1 MHRFCRLIILLLLT
15 APAVVVADDWR
26 FDGVSRIVAIS
37 DVHGAYDPM
46 VRTLGNAGVID
57 ANRHWAGGDTHLVI
71 VGDLL
76 DRGPDSR
83 DAMDLLMQLEGEA
96 AAAGGRV
103 HVLIGNHEVMN
114 LVGDLRYVS
123 REEYAAFA
131 AEETAAERDR
141 WFDAFA
147 GRHPER
153 DESVLRAEFDE
164 SFPPGFFA
172 HRRAFAPDGRYG
184 AWLLGKPLLV
194 VINGTAF
201 VHGGLSPMIA
211 GYGLDGVNEKLRGDL
226 GGYVEALAT
235 LTDAEVLLPMDNFYD
250 HDQLLADWLPAPSA
264 EAPVIEAAKRL
275 PELGQSDI
283 HSPDGPLWYRGNVA
297 CSPLVEKDRLDA
309 TLAVIGADRVVIGHT
324 PTLDRHVLERLD
336 GRVVEVDTGMLSGY
350 YGGRGHALLIEGDEL
365 AVVSEDSGERFAPEP
380 HPRDVGARPD
390 GFITA
395 KSLEELLRTGDIV
408 GDRKDEQGR
417 RVVTVSDGE
426 RTVEA
431 LFAKREA
438 RGFYPDVAAYRL
450 DRLLGLDL
458 VTVAVLREVDGD
470 DGSLQFL
477 PARFTDEAL
486 RAAAGHGGSASCPLR
501 VQWPAMYA
509 FDTLIYNEGR
519 SQQRMLYSPA
529 SWQLVLVGHEDAFGK
544 RTGRPRYLQA
554 IEIELGD
561 AWISAL
567 DALDASKLESELG
580 DVLDA
585 RRRDALLKRRDELLE
600 AAYAEAG

>member
-1 MHRFCRLIILLLLT
+1 MHRFCRLIVLFAVT
-15 APAVVVADDWR
+15 VPAGVVADDWR
-26 FDGVSRIVAIS
+26 FEGVSRVVAIS

-57 ANRHWAGGDTHLVI
+57 ANREWAAGDAHLVI

-83 DAMDLLMQLEGEA
+83 DAMDLLMKLEAEA
-96 AAAGGRV
+96 ALAGGRV

-131 AEETAAERDR
+131 PDETPVERDR

-147 GRHPER
+147 KRRPGV
-153 DESVLRAEFDE
+153 DELTLKAEFDE

-184 AWLLGKPLLV
+184 AWLLEKPLLV
-194 VINGTAF
+194 VINKTAF
-201 VHGGLSPMIA
+201 VHGGLSPMVA
-211 GYGLDGVNEKLRGDL
+211 GYGLDGVNAKLRDDL

-235 LTDAEVLLPMDNFYD
+235 LIDAEVLLPMDNFYE
-250 HDQLLADWLPAPSA
+250 HERLLTAWLPEPGAKA
-264 EAPVIEAAKRL
+264 TVVQAAKRL
-275 PELGQSDI
+275 PELGESDI

-297 CSPLVEKDRLDA
+297 CSPLVEKDRLDG
-309 TLAVIGADRVVIGHT
+309 TLVALGADRVVIGHT

-336 GRVVEVDTGMLSGY
+336 GRVVEIDTGMLSGY
-350 YGGRGHALLIEGDEL
+350 YGGRGHALVIEGDEL
-365 AVVSEDSGERFAPEP
+365 AVVSEDSDERFAPEA
-380 HPRDVGARPD
+380 HPRRVGARPG

-395 KSLEELLRTGDIV
+395 EALEALLETGEIV
-408 GDRKDEQGR
+408 GEREDEKGR
-417 RVVTVSDGE
+417 RVVTVSDGAKH
-426 RTVEA
+426 VEA
-431 LFAKREA
+431 LFAKRES

-450 DRLLGLDL
+450 DRLLDLDL
-458 VTVAVLREVDGD
+458 VAVAVRREVDGD

-477 PARFTDEAL
+477 PARYTDEAA
-486 RAAAGHGGSASCPLR
+486 RSAAGRGGAANCPLR
-501 VQWPAMYA
+501 EQWPAMYA
-509 FDTLIYNEGR
+509 FDVLIYNEGR
-519 SQQRMLYSPA
+519 SQERMLYSTD
-529 SWQLVLVGHEDAFGK
+529 SWQLVLVDHEDAFGR

-561 AWISAL
+561 AWIRALESL
-567 DALDASKLESELG
+567 DAATLETTLD
-580 DVLDA
+580 DVLDR
-585 RRRDALLKRRDELLE
+585 RRRDALLERRDELLK
-600 AAYAEAG
+600 AAFAEAG

>member
-1 MHRFCRLIILLLLT
+1 MYRFCRLIACLLLT

-26 FDGVSRIVAIS
+26 FDGVNRVIAIS

-46 VRTLGNAGVID
+46 IRTLGNADVID
-57 ANRHWAGGDTHLVI
+57 ANRNWAAGDAHLVI

-83 DAMDLLMQLEGEA
+83 DAMDLLMELEREA

-131 AEETAAERDR
+131 FDETAAERDR

-147 GRHPER
+147 GRHADR
-153 DESVLRAEFDE
+153 DESALRAEFDE

-194 VINGTAF
+194 VINDTAF
-201 VHGGLSPMIA
+201 VHGGLSPMIT
-211 GYGLDGVNEKLRGDL
+211 GYGLDGVNEKLRRDL

-235 LTDAEVLLPMDNFYD
+235 LTDAEVLLPMDNFYE
-250 HDQLLADWLPAPSA
+250 HERLLTDWLPEPAA
-264 EAPVIEAAKRL
+264 EAAVVDAARRL
-275 PELGQSDI
+275 PELAASDI

-297 CSPLVEKDRLDA
+297 CSPLVEQDRLDG
-309 TLAVIGADRVVIGHT
+309 TLAAIGADRVVIGHT
-324 PTLDRHVLERLD
+324 PTLDRRVLERLG
-336 GRVVEVDTGMLSGY
+336 GRVVEIDTGMLSGY

-365 AVVSEDSGERFAPEP
+365 AVVSEDSEERFAPEP
-380 HPRDVGARPD
+380 HPRHVGARPG

-395 KSLEELLRTGDIV
+395 EALEALLATGEIV
-408 GDRKDEQGR
+408 DDRKDEQGR
-417 RVVTVSDGE
+417 RIVTVSDGE
-426 RTVEA
+426 RRVEA

-458 VTVAVLREVDGD
+458 VAVAVVREVDGD

-477 PARFTDEAL
+477 PARYTDEAA
-486 RAAAGHGGSASCPLR
+486 RSAAGRGGSANCPLR
-501 VQWPAMYA
+501 EQWPAMYA
-509 FDTLIYNEGR
+509 FDVLIYNEGR
-519 SQQRMLYSPA
+519 SQQRMLYSPD
-529 SWQLVLVGHEDAFGK
+529 SWQLVLVDHEDAFG
-544 RTGRPRYLQA
+544 RRSGRPRYLEA
-554 IEIELGD
+554 IEIEIGD
-561 AWISAL
+561 AWVEALKSL
-567 DALDASKLESELG
+567 DAATLEAELG
-580 DVLDA
+580 DVLDE
-585 RRRDALLKRRDELLE
+585 RRRKALLERRDELVETALAE
-600 AAYAEAG
+600 AA